1 MGNRYVE
8 FVKKYAKDNDI
19 SYHCAMCEIQT
30 NKLYLPLS
38 KDEQRTSSQR
48 DKTFIKLSKLNS
60 KLKSMQRDV
69 RDAEKN
75 NNEKK
80 TRASLRKFELLKVKF
95 NKNADKH
102 SELLKLFD
110 KLDREK
116 DELEEHKSAKPKAA
130 PKPKAINEVEKAYN
144 EYADKMKDVNAYM
157 YKNRAF
163 TPGTTDVRQL
173 GELRDNYNIAVKNAG
188 LKSPKELPGFS
199 GKRRPFHDVNEFK
212 SKEFLID
219 AINEFLLKKKVKISD
234 LSKQSLP
241 QLIDGIIRRELDVDP
256 IAKIYNRKIREA
268 MEPFLKSGN
277 KDKWDKLYRLS
288 ISGGRLYSSD
298 YD

>member
-19 SYHCAMCEIQT
+19 TYHCAMCEIQS
-30 NKLYLPLS
+30 NGLYVPLS

-102 SELLKLFD
+102 SELLKLFN
-110 KLDREK
+110 KLDKEK
-116 DELEEHKSAKPKAA
+116 DELEAKPKEAKKAA
-130 PKPKAINEVEKAYN
+130 PKAKPKN
-144 EYADKMKDVNAYM
+144 
-157 YKNRAF
+157 
-163 TPGTTDVRQL
+163 
-173 GELRDNYNIAVKNAG
+173 DNYS
-188 LKSPKELPGFS
+188 L
-199 GKRRPFHDVNEFK
+199 DDFK
-212 SKEFLID
+212 SKEFLVEGID
-219 AINEFLLKKKVKISD
+219 LYYRDKGKKISN
-234 LSKQSLP
+234 LSKQNMAELKE
-241 QLIDGIIRRELDVDP
+241 GIIKRNIPLDELVKFHNMAIDNEFRKYKDSDSD
-256 IAKIYNRKIREA
+256 KIKKLRK
-268 MEPFLKSGN
+268 
-277 KDKWDKLYRLS
+277 KWETLY
-288 ISGGRLYSSD
+288 IYPD
-298 YD
+298 AN

>member
-30 NKLYLPLS
+30 NKLYSPLS

-102 SELLKLFD
+102 SELLKLFN
-110 KLDREK
+110 KLDKEK
-116 DELEEHKSAKPKAA
+116 DELEAKPKEAKKAA
-130 PKPKAINEVEKAYN
+130 PKAKPKN
-144 EYADKMKDVNAYM
+144 
-157 YKNRAF
+157 
-163 TPGTTDVRQL
+163 
-173 GELRDNYNIAVKNAG
+173 DNYS
-188 LKSPKELPGFS
+188 L
-199 GKRRPFHDVNEFK
+199 DDFK
-212 SKEFLID
+212 SKAFLVEGID
-219 AINEFLLKKKVKISD
+219 LYYRDKGQKLTNLSKASMEKLREIVLRRKIPLNELVYFHNMAIDNEFRKYKDSDSDKIKKLRKKWET
-234 LSKQSLP
+234 LY
-241 QLIDGIIRRELDVDP
+241 
-256 IAKIYNRKIREA
+256 IYPDAN
-268 MEPFLKSGN
+268 
-277 KDKWDKLYRLS
+277 
-288 ISGGRLYSSD
+288 
-298 YD
+298 

>member
-19 SYHCAMCEIQT
+19 TYHCAMCEIQS
-30 NKLYLPLS
+30 NGLYVPLS

-102 SELLKLFD
+102 SELLKLFN
-110 KLDREK
+110 KLDKEK
-116 DELEEHKSAKPKAA
+116 DELEAKPKEAKKVA
-130 PKPKAINEVEKAYN
+130 PKAKPNN
-144 EYADKMKDVNAYM
+144 
-157 YKNRAF
+157 
-163 TPGTTDVRQL
+163 
-173 GELRDNYNIAVKNAG
+173 DNYS
-188 LKSPKELPGFS
+188 L
-199 GKRRPFHDVNEFK
+199 DDFK
-212 SKEFLID
+212 SKDFLVEGIVLYYRKKRINIPNISIQNMSQLKEGIKRRNIPLDELVKFHNMAID
-219 AINEFLLKKKVKISD
+219 NEFRKYKDSDSDKIKKLRKKWET
-234 LSKQSLP
+234 LY
-241 QLIDGIIRRELDVDP
+241 
-256 IAKIYNRKIREA
+256 IYPDAN
-268 MEPFLKSGN
+268 
-277 KDKWDKLYRLS
+277 
-288 ISGGRLYSSD
+288 
-298 YD
+298 